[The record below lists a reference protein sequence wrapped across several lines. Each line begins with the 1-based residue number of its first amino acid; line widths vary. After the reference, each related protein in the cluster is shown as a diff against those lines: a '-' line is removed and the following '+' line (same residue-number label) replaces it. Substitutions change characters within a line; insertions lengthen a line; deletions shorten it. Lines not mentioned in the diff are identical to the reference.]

1 MNDSSSVFVLGLV
14 AGTLTTL
21 SFVPQV
27 LKSWRRRSVEDLSS
41 TMLVAFTTGVALW
54 LIYGLQTHDLPVVIA
69 NAVTL
74 VLAGALI
81 VMKYRFRSRPS
92 SD

>member
-1 MNDSSSVFVLGLV
+1 VHDSSSIFVLGLV

-27 LKSWRRRSVEDLSS
+27 LKSWRRRSVADLSS

-54 LIYGLQTHDLPVVIA
+54 LIYGVLTGDLPVVIA
-69 NAVTL
+69 NVVTL
-74 VLAGALI
+74 ILAGALV
-81 VMKYRFRSRPS
+81 VMKFRFGS
-92 SD
+92 